1 MILRGD
7 GLRLFKPANPALGRF
22 AVLRLLALRAER
34 PHGPDR
40 RRRHFEV
47 ARLKRRPHRGA
58 FPSAVGRLL
67 LNAELSGAAIVTA
80 RIAGIG
86 LLSLG
91 LACWPNSETT
101 RSASRGMLVYNLL
114 VTLYLASLGI
124 RGEWTGILLWPA
136 VLFHAGMTMVFA
148 RGQLAPIR
156 L

>member
-1 MILRGD
+1 MQSDSRSIELDKPLAVAAIAEILTGV
-7 GLRLFKPANPALGRF
+7 AL
-22 AVLRLLALRAER
+22 VM
-34 PHGPDR
+34 
-40 RRRHFEV
+40 V
-47 ARLKRRPHRGA
+47 
-58 FPSAVGRLL
+58 PSAVGRLL

-136 VLFHAGMTMVFA
+136 VLFHAAMTMVFA

>member
-1 MILRGD
+1 MQSDSRSIELDKPLAVAAIAEILTGV
-7 GLRLFKPANPALGRF
+7 AL
-22 AVLRLLALRAER
+22 VM
-34 PHGPDR
+34 
-40 RRRHFEV
+40 V
-47 ARLKRRPHRGA
+47 
-58 FPSAVGRLL
+58 PSAVGRLL

-101 RSASRGMLVYNLL
+101 RSASRGMLIYNLL

>member
-1 MILRGD
+1 MQSDSRSIELDKPLAVAAIAEILTGV
-7 GLRLFKPANPALGRF
+7 AL
-22 AVLRLLALRAER
+22 VM
-34 PHGPDR
+34 
-40 RRRHFEV
+40 V
-47 ARLKRRPHRGA
+47 
-58 FPSAVGRLL
+58 PSAVGRLL